1 MTIKR
6 PEPVESLEPGLRRV
20 LAANPS
26 PMTHWGTNTYIV
38 GEGRVAIIDPGPRD
52 RGHFKTILAALSPGE
67 RVSHILVTHSHLDHS
82 SLARPL
88 ADETGAPILAFGDSL
103 AGRSAVM
110 NKLAAS
116 GLAGGG
122 EGADTKFAP
131 DEVLTDGQIIAG
143 KDWTLSTLWTPG
155 HFGNHLSFAW
165 NDAVFTGDH
174 IMAWAST
181 LVSPPDG
188 DLTDFMASTK
198 MLFGRR
204 DRVYYPGHGAPIFDP
219 AGRAAWLLDHRR
231 ERETSI
237 LLALA
242 EGARDIAAITARTY
256 TDVRPALLPAAERN
270 VFAHLIDLIHQS
282 RVVATPDIAFSAKY
296 FVI

>member
-6 PEPVESLEPGLRRV
+6 PEPVELLEPGLRRV

-52 RGHFKTILAALSPGE
+52 RGHFQAILAALGPGE

-88 ADETGAPILAFGDSL
+88 ANETGAPVLAFGDSL

-110 NKLAAS
+110 SKLAAS

-122 EGADTKFAP
+122 EGVDTKFVP

-143 KDWTLSTLWTPG
+143 KDWTLRTLWTPG

-174 IMAWAST
+174 IMAWASS

-198 MLFGRR
+198 MLIGRS
-204 DRVYYPGHGAPIFDP
+204 DRVFYPGHGAPIFDP
-219 AGRAAWLLDHRR
+219 ASRARWLLEHRR
-231 ERETSI
+231 QREASI
-237 LLALA
+237 LQALV
-242 EGARDIAAITARTY
+242 EGASDIAAITARIY
-256 TDVRPALLPAAERN
+256 TDVRPALLHAAERN

-282 RVVATPDIAFSAKY
+282 RVAATPDIAFSARY
-296 FVI
+296 FLI